1 MLLKYQNLDQVVK
14 IFIKRSKV
22 WLSKINIIAKDQKLD
37 QQIKSLFLQTLD
49 LQFKKMNSNRSK
61 HIYTVQKLGQKVKS

>member
-61 HIYTVQKLGQKVKS
+61 HIYTVQKLAQKVNS